1 MCRFYELPDDVVFT
15 GKCSVRTVQATA
27 VTLLSLKGRLATVY
41 KGTCDPRVLF
51 HAFKAL
57 HDLRAA

>member
-1 MCRFYELPDDVVFT
+1 VRAVHETYRPAAFYKE
-15 GKCSVRTVQATA
+15 
-27 VTLLSLKGRLATVY
+27 
-41 KGTCDPRVLF
+41 TCDPRVLF